1 MNSKQTNLMTKHLMV
16 LSMFLSLAFFTFAQ
30 DEGEKVI
37 KVIDRAVEGEIR
49 TLYNDT
55 IYGKIKVRVAQD
67 HYVTS
72 ITFKEKGEKEVIYS
86 AFDIKR
92 FKQIVPFPDR
102 AAFGVEEV
110 YYESKPSPSDPYKK
124 VFMPMDEW
132 K

>member
-1 MNSKQTNLMTKHLMV
+1 MTKQLIA
-16 LSMFLSLAFFTFAQ
+16 LSMLLSLAFLTYAQ
-30 DEGEKVI
+30 DEDKKAI
-37 KVIDRAVEGEIR
+37 NVIDRAVEGEIR

-55 IYGKIKVRVAQD
+55 LYGKIKVRDAQAR
-67 HYVTS
+67 YITS
-72 ITFKEKGEKEVIYS
+72 ITFKEKGKKEVIYS

-102 AAFGVEEV
+102 ATFGVEEV
-110 YYESKPSPSDPYKK
+110 YYESKSSPSDPYKK